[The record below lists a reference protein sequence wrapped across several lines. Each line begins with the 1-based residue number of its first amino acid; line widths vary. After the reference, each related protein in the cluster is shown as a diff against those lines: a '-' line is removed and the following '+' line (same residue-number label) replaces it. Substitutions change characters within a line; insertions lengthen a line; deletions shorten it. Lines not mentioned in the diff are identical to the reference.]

1 MTPWILALAVA
12 ASCVAAVTDLRT
24 RTIPNWLTFPLPLLA
39 AAARTLDGGAHG
51 LLLSLVG
58 AVVCFLPVYFL
69 FVRHALGGGD
79 VKLFTGLGALLGARD
94 GLELELTAFT
104 LVALFALLVMALRGQ
119 LLRMLGASLRAS
131 LHLLAPAR
139 FVAPDTAVASME
151 LPMGLAILC
160 ATLALSARSAL

>member
-12 ASCVAAVTDLRT
+12 ASCVATITDLRT

-39 AAARTLDGGAHG
+39 GAVQALERGAEG
-51 LLLSLVG
+51 LLFAVVG
-58 AVVCFLPVYFL
+58 AVVCFLPMYLL

-104 LVALFALLVMALRGQ
+104 LVALFALLVMAWRGQ
-119 LLRMLGASLRAS
+119 LLRLLGASVRAS

-139 FVAPDTAVASME
+139 FVAPNTAVVSME

-160 ATLALSARSAL
+160 AALALSARSVL